1 MIKVNGARGATL
13 LGFGGMS
20 VVFGLAYL
28 PTPIS
33 IIPPIPLGLELLD
46 SVVPLHLWGGVWMVV
61 GLYLWVYA
69 FRQDQSRALAL
80 FAGLCA
86 VWGISYTI
94 AFIVGL
100 VSDGHSRLWVAS
112 CLYWS
117 MLVACI
123 GVSRLVNAPVQR
135 INELIAE
142 ITEKEQ

>member
-1 MIKVNGARGATL
+1 MIKINGARGATL

-20 VVFGLAYL
+20 VLFGLAYL

-46 SVVPLHLWGGVWMVV
+46 QLVPLNFWGGMWMIV
-61 GLYLWVYA
+61 GIYLLVYA

-86 VWGISYTI
+86 VWGISYSI
-94 AFIVGL
+94 AFGVAIYEH
-100 VSDGHSRLWVAS
+100 GHSKLWLAAG
-112 CLYWS
+112 LYWS
-117 MLVACI
+117 FLVACI

-142 ITEKEQ
+142 IEKEH